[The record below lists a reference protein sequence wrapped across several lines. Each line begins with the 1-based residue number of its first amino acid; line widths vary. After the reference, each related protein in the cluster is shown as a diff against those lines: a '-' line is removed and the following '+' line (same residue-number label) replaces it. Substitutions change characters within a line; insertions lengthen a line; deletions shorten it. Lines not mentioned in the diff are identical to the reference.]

1 MLIALLG
8 KPWPAKRRHAFA
20 ALGLRIV
27 TPERATLRL
36 VASPQPPARP
46 PRPPWLWCPPREAGL
61 RDTMAAVMAG
71 AYDVVPLDA
80 DAAATVKRRVDE
92 LAVRPARGAP
102 PEGYVARSAPAQRV
116 LAELDRVAPT
126 SMAVLLTGETGTGKD
141 LAARHLHARSGRT
154 GKLVPINCAAIP
166 NEMIEGELFGYV
178 RGAFSGALADYGG
191 LLRTA
196 SGGTV
201 FLDEVDDTPRTL
213 QIKLLRVLEDHV
225 IGRLGDSEQRE
236 VDFRVVAATSRDL
249 GELVRRGDF
258 GADLYQRLAIVR
270 IELPALRQ
278 RLDDIPELAAHL
290 IARFY
295 REEPAAPHRV
305 VRLTTAALAALQR
318 YPWPGN
324 VRELRNVMF
333 QALVG
338 KRAGDDLLLSDLPE
352 HVVRGMPDDTDHAR
366 VLGDRDVPGDALA
379 PGHGPPRDGD
389 RARPTGRT
397 AAASAIDRA
406 ALARLIDEGRMNLRA
421 ARDELE
427 RTALEL
433 ALVRAGGSPARA
445 ARLLGEVGRGSS
457 SDPGGT
463 VRAMLRRHGLL

>member
-1 MLIALLG
+1 MLIALVG
-8 KPWPAKRRHAFA
+8 TPWPKALRSALA
-20 ALGLRIV
+20 VLGLRSV
-27 TPERATLRL
+27 APERAALRL
-36 VASPQPPARP
+36 VAAPRPPAKP
-46 PRPPWLWCPPREAGL
+46 PRSPWLWCPPREASL

-71 AYDVVPLDA
+71 AYDVVAQD
-80 DAAATVKRRVDE
+80 DQGSEFAATVKRRLEE
-92 LAVRPARGAP
+92 LAVRTTAGTP
-102 PEGYVARSAPAQRV
+102 PEGYIARSSSAQRM

-141 LAARHLHARSGRT
+141 LAARHLHAQSGRT

-166 NEMIEGELFGYV
+166 NDLIEGELFGYV
-178 RGAFSGALADYGG
+178 RGAFSGAVADYEG
-191 LLRTA
+191 LLRAA

-201 FLDEVDDTPRTL
+201 FLDEVDDTPKTL

-225 IGRLGDSEQRE
+225 VGRLGESGQRE
-236 VDFRVVAATSRDL
+236 VDFRVIAATNRDL
-249 GELVRRGDF
+249 GDLVRRGEF

-270 IELPALRQ
+270 IELPPLRQ

-295 REEPAAPHRV
+295 GEEPAAPHRV
-305 VRLTTAALAALQR
+305 TRLTSAALAALSR

-324 VRELRNVMF
+324 VRELRNVVF

-352 HVVRGMPDDTDHAR
+352 HVVRGTPDDAEA
-366 VLGDRDVPGDALA
+366 GA
-379 PGHGPPRDGD
+379 PEGGLER
-389 RARPTGRT
+389 RAGQAG
-397 AAASAIDRA
+397 AAAGAAGAAIDRA
-406 ALARLIDEGRMNLRA
+406 ALARMLDEGRMNLRA
-421 ARDELE
+421 VRDELE
-427 RTALEL
+427 RAALEL
-433 ALVRAGGSPARA
+433 ALARAGGSPARA

-463 VRAMLRRHGLL
+463 VRAMMRRHGLV